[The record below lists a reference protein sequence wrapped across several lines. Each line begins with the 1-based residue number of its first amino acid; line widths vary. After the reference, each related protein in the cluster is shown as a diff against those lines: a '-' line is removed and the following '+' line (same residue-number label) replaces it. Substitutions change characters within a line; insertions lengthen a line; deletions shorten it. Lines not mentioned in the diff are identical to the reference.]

1 MTIFSNLTKREN
13 IMRKFAIAFIAAAA
27 TFATAAHA
35 EGGSA
40 AAAYTTAAA
49 SASQVQIKAAAMGR
63 YNMQPVEQDAIK
75 GVYNLSDGHVLRL
88 TQNGSRMYAEIDAQ
102 GKAELVALS
111 ANTLV
116 GRDANIKIVFDEA
129 TKGFSNDVVVTGA
142 DQ

>member
-49 SASQVQIKAAAMGR
+49 SASQVQIKAAAMST
-63 YNMQPVEQDAIK
+63 YKLQPIEKDAIQ
-75 GVYNLSDGHVLRL
+75 GVYTLSDGHVLSL
-88 TQNGSRMYAEIDAQ
+88 TQKGARMYAEIDAQ
-102 GKAELVALS
+102 GRAELVALS
-111 ANTLV
+111 PNTLV

-129 TKGFSNDVVVTGA
+129 TKGISNDIVVTGA